1 MEISL
6 LLLNLSDAMNGGI
19 LSNKWLIALHQ
30 ISHVNNIEKLWRN
43 NLSLKSHV
51 QYIIPYTIQNRNLKT
66 GVGNFQVV
74 FYMCELY
81 HKLKM

>member
-6 LLLNLSDAMNGGI
+6 LFLNLSDAMTGGI

-30 ISHVNNIEKLWRN
+30 ISHVNNIEN

-81 HKLKM
+81 RKLKM